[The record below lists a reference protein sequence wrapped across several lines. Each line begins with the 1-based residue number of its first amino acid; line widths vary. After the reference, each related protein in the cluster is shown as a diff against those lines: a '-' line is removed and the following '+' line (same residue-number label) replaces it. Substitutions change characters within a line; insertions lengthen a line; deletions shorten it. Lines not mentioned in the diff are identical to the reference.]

1 MTSSTCPYCDTTY
14 LLTDKLH
21 STYFGNFKITKTPLN
36 GPVITHTIASHTVD
50 LFCCPKCKK
59 VHTIFHG
66 YGEGWGDDFT
76 FYYSPATAMHLPD
89 YIPQQIREDYL
100 EAIQIADLSPKAS
113 ATLARRCLQG
123 MIHDF
128 WGIKEKNLNA
138 EITKL
143 KENIPAK
150 QWQAID
156 ALRKIG
162 NIGAHMEKDV
172 ELIVDVDP
180 DEARKLLKVIEL
192 LFKNWYIA
200 DHEDNQLLDEVK
212 AMSDEKEAARLA
224 GRDTAG
230 GEQLPIQ

>member
-1 MTSSTCPYCDTTY
+1 MIYATHAMGGLRKTTASILFQLNPLQVMSFLYIAALFAKKYICFFMDTAR
-14 LLTDKLH
+14 
-21 STYFGNFKITKTPLN
+21 N
-36 GPVITHTIASHTVD
+36 GVVT
-50 LFCCPKCKK
+50 
-59 VHTIFHG
+59 
-66 YGEGWGDDFT
+66 
-76 FYYSPATAMHLPD
+76 
-89 YIPQQIREDYL
+89 
-100 EAIQIADLSPKAS
+100 

>member
-1 MTSSTCPYCDTTY
+1 MTSSICPYCGTVY
-14 LLTDKLH
+14 LLTDDLRD
-21 STYFGNFKITKTPLN
+21 TCYGGFKKDYNRHCASVPSQS
-36 GPVITHTIASHTVD
+36 IASYVVS
-50 LFCCPKCKK
+50 LYRCPVCEK
-59 VHTIFHG
+59 VHMHFHG
-66 YGEGWGDDFT
+66 YGEDWGNNFS
-76 FYYSPATAMHLPD
+76 FSYPPAAAMHLPD

-143 KENIPAK
+143 KENIPTK

-212 AMSDEKEAARLA
+212 AMSDEKEAVRLA

-230 GEQLPIQ
+230 GE

>member
-1 MTSSTCPYCDTTY
+1 MSYNFCPYCRAPY
-14 LLTDKLH
+14 LPRGDFYD
-21 STYFGNFKITKTPLN
+21 SYQGCFKN
-36 GPVITHTIASHTVD
+36 IAGLASYAVD
-50 LFCCPKCKK
+50 LFRCPTCEK
-59 VHTIFHG
+59 VYIHFQSCGTSWDNSFRFS
-66 YGEGWGDDFT
+66 YP
-76 FYYSPATAMHLPD
+76 PASAMYLPD

-100 EAIQIADLSPKAS
+100 EAMQIADLSPKAS

-143 KENIPAK
+143 KESIPPK

-180 DEARKLLKVIEL
+180 GEARKLLKVIEL

-212 AMSDEKEAARLA
+212 NMSDEKEAARLA
-224 GRDTAG
+224 GRDAVG
-230 GEQLPIQ
+230 GKQLPIQ